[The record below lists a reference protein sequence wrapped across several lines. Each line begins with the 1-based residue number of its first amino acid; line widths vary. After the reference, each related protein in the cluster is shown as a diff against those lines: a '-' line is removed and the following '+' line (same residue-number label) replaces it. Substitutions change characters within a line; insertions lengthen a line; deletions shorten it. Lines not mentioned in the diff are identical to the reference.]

1 MAKSLRQIRQDLA
14 AFEEKT
20 TELGESLNRLYR
32 QYLES
37 LTISIKQQ
45 LILASYQICTQIYP
59 EEFLKLSFNQREKLQ
74 GNLRQMVQE
83 LEAKLLAYL
92 EPSPQIPQAT
102 ITEQILFQL
111 SQTEESSLPTVNS
124 QQPSNLSQIK
134 NPEELVNWCKSIE
147 QGINN
152 TLDKL
157 SKEANK
163 CLQRAKII
171 QANLPNQLLEMAL
184 QAEQSGM
191 SPGGTPN
198 ILNLL
203 VETNPNSEEEEEE
216 EEEKARN
223 ITKISVI
230 RLRLSEIMFSDPS
243 LSLKRKEIRNLLETL
258 KKMRHNYHQTKQ
270 EYAKAEAETAWRASW
285 HE

>member
-223 ITKISVI
+223 ITKISP
-230 RLRLSEIMFSDPS
+230 SCFS
-243 LSLKRKEIRNLLETL
+243 LSFGIFLFSLMII
-258 KKMRHNYHQTKQ
+258 MAHFF
-270 EYAKAEAETAWRASW
+270 
-285 HE
+285 